1 MTSARVRWGVL
12 STARIL
18 RRFIPPLLQS
28 PRSELVALA
37 SRDPDRARE
46 GARRWHARRAY
57 ESYEAL
63 LSDPEIDAVY
73 LPLPNHL
80 HAPWLLRCIEA
91 GKHVLCEKPLCL
103 SGEDVDAV
111 AAAAARRGVHV
122 VEAFVHL
129 HHPQLQAMRAAL
141 DDIGPLVLLRGGY
154 SLHISDPANIR
165 FDPAR
170 GGGSLWDLGCY
181 PVSLLVALMGAAP
194 QEVLGQQVLAPSGVD
209 QTFTG
214 LLRFA
219 GPSPSSTSTSTSTGR
234 SVLAQIDSGFTTP
247 LRETLELIGERGT
260 LTPRAP
266 FRADI
271 DGTPGGLTLCVEGRL
286 PQELEIPRY
295 VPFAV
300 EIAAFED
307 LLLDG
312 APPVVP
318 LSLSAQIART
328 LAALYRSARTGQPAF
343 PV

>member
-1 MTSARVRWGVL
+1 VL

-37 SRDPDRARE
+37 SRDPERARE
-46 GARRWHARRAY
+46 GARRWHARRAHG
-57 ESYEAL
+57 SYEAL
-63 LSDPEIDAVY
+63 LDDPEIDAVY

-80 HAPWLLRCIEA
+80 HTPWLLRCIEA

-103 SGEDVDAV
+103 SGEDVEAV

-129 HHPQLQAMRAAL
+129 HHPQLEAMRAAL
-141 DDIGPLVLLRGGY
+141 PEIGPLVLLRAGY

-181 PVSLLVALMGAAP
+181 PVSLLIALLGAAP
-194 QEVLGQQVLAPSGVD
+194 EEVIGRQVLAGSGVD

-219 GPSPSSTSTSTSTGR
+219 GPEAAGR
-234 SVLAQIDSGFTTP
+234 PVLAQIDCGFTTP
-247 LRETLELIGERGT
+247 LRETVEIIGERGT

-286 PQELEIPRY
+286 PQELAIPRY

-307 LLLDG
+307 LILDG
-312 APPVVP
+312 APPAVP
-318 LSLSAQIART
+318 LSLSAQIAYT
-328 LAALYRSARTGQPAF
+328 LAALYRSARTGQPAWTI
-343 PV
+343 PPPAPPPT